1 MKKILLTFACALSA
15 MAMFSACDKGEDVK
29 EFKDENATVKAL
41 TIEATLPSA
50 QGEGMKTAFT
60 AKDFLRIRFAKADG
74 TSVGR
79 TQILRGEAAE
89 GKTASFSNR
98 VAVPNDAETAFVY
111 VDNNETN
118 LVNYG
123 SAPTFVNLGGQKGTL
138 ADAMA
143 HQVIV
148 GSTPVSGLSGGKGS
162 VSLAYKTGI
171 AKIVVSYPEGTRVK
185 PGETTVTLGGDAQYN
200 KIELA
205 LDSPEKSSTKGAITV
220 PAIVDTVKCT
230 STAYVAIWPVGG
242 EYTNTNLI
250 SHIQTTTYGNA
261 LEVTNIVAGK
271 TTEIAQGVDAKEFNY
286 WIGDEKY
293 TVPDVYAQVE
303 SASNWITVKNG
314 VLTVEENKTGSV
326 RVGKVVLNNGHTYIF
341 TQIGANDFKGS
352 WTLYS
357 KRFNPNGTVTGGDN
371 NANET
376 VVTFGEPL
384 KKETLTDA
392 SGKEHTNNLGIK
404 GLYLESVLDACVEID
419 YEARTV
425 NFGIFFDRR
434 AAQSAGA
441 GKYCVYLPECAGVN
455 TWGNYNFAPG
465 DKAFSDSNYEW
476 LWFTVSEDLK
486 TLKYQ
491 YYGAGQKT
499 SNGKYY
505 ICGISCVKATS
516 ADKSSIAGSYD
527 VIYQANYKNSNS
539 DSMYFAKK

>member
-1 MKKILLTFACALSA
+1 MAL
-15 MAMFSACDKGEDVK
+15 FSACDNGEDVK
-29 EFKDENATVKAL
+29 EFKDDNATVKAL
-41 TIEATLPSA
+41 IIEASLPSA
-50 QGEGMKTAFT
+50 QGEGMKTTFT
-60 AKDFLRIRFAKADG
+60 AKDFLRVRFAKADG

-89 GKTASFSNR
+89 GKTASFSNSI
-98 VAVPNDAETAFVY
+98 AVPNDAETILVY
-111 VDNNETN
+111 VDNKETN
-118 LVNYG
+118 AVNYG
-123 SAPTFVNLGGQKGTL
+123 SAPTVVGLGSQKGTL
-138 ADAMA
+138 ADAVA
-143 HQVIV
+143 HQVIM
-148 GSTPVSGLSGGKGS
+148 GTAPVSALSSGKAS

-171 AKIVVSYPEGTRVK
+171 VKLVVSYPEDTTPK
-185 PGETTVTLGGDAQYN
+185 AGETTITLGSDAQYN
-200 KIELA
+200 NIVLPLEA
-205 LDSPEKSSTKGAITV
+205 PEKESEKGAITV
-220 PAIVDTVKCT
+220 PATVDADLGTA
-230 STAYVAIWPVGG
+230 TAYIAVWPVGG

-261 LEVTNIVAGK
+261 LEVTDITAGK

-286 WIGDEKY
+286 WIGDEAY
-293 TVPDVYAQVE
+293 TLSGVYAKVE
-303 SASNWITVKNG
+303 SASKWITVKDG

-326 RVGKVVLNNGHTYIF
+326 RVGKVVLDNGHTYIF

-384 KKETLTDA
+384 KKETLSDA
-392 SGKEHTNNLGIK
+392 SGKEHTNNIGIK
-404 GLYLESVLDACVEID
+404 GLYLESVMDACVEID
-419 YEARTV
+419 YEARTI

-465 DKAFSDSNYEW
+465 DKAFSDSNYDW

-499 SNGKYY
+499 SNGRYF

-516 ADKSSIAGSYD
+516 ADKSSIAGAYD
-527 VIYQANYKNSNS
+527 VIYQANYKNSNT
-539 DSMYFAKK
+539 DSMYFIKK

>member
-15 MAMFSACDKGEDVK
+15 MALFSACDNGEDVK
-29 EFKDENATVKAL
+29 EFKDDNATVKTL

-74 TSVGR
+74 TSTGR

-89 GKTASFSNR
+89 GKTASFSNSI
-98 VAVPNDAETAFVY
+98 AVPDDAETILVY
-111 VDNNETN
+111 VDNKETN
-118 LVNYG
+118 SVNYG
-123 SAPTFVNLGGQKGTL
+123 SAPTVVGLGNQKGTL
-138 ADAMA
+138 EDAVA
-143 HQVIV
+143 HQVIM
-148 GSTPVSGLSGGKGS
+148 GTASVSSLSGGKAS

-171 AKIVVSYPEGTRVK
+171 VKLVVSYPEDATPK
-185 PGETTVTLGGDAQYN
+185 AGETTITLGGDAQYN
-200 KIELA
+200 SIVLP
-205 LDSPEKSSTKGAITV
+205 LDTPEKESEKGAITV
-220 PAIVDTVKCT
+220 PATVDTDLAT
-230 STAYVAIWPVGG
+230 ATAYIAVWPVGG

-250 SHIQTTTYGNA
+250 SHIQTTTYGNT
-261 LEVTNIVAGK
+261 LEVTDITAGK
-271 TTEIAQGVDAKEFNY
+271 TTEIAQSVDAKEFNY

-293 TVPDVYAQVE
+293 TISDVYAKVE
-303 SASNWITVKNG
+303 SASKWITVENG

-326 RVGKVVLNNGHTYIF
+326 RVGKVVLDNGHTYIF

-357 KRFNPNGTVTGGDN
+357 KRFNPNGTVSGGDN

-392 SGKEHTNNLGIK
+392 SGKEHTNNIGIK

-434 AAQSAGA
+434 AAQSAGS

-455 TWGNYNFAPG
+455 TWGSYNFAPG
-465 DKAFSDSNYEW
+465 DKAFSDSNYDW

-499 SNGKYY
+499 SNGKYF

-516 ADKSSIAGSYD
+516 TDKSSIAGSYD

>member
-1 MKKILLTFACALSA
+1 

-74 TSVGR
+74 TPVGR
-79 TQILRGEAAE
+79 TQILNGDAAE
-89 GKTASFSNR
+89 GKTASFSNSR
-98 VAVPNDAETAFVY
+98 VAVPDDAETAYVY
-111 VDNNETN
+111 VDNKETN

-123 SAPTFVNLGGQKGTL
+123 SAPTFVNLNNQKGTL
-138 ADAMA
+138 ADAVA
-143 HQVIV
+143 HQVIA
-148 GSTPVSGLSGGKGS
+148 GSIPVSNLNGGKGS

-171 AKIVVSYPEGTRVK
+171 AKVVVSYPEGTRVK
-185 PGETTVTLGGDAQYN
+185 PGETTITLGGDEQYN

-205 LDSPEKSSTKGAITV
+205 LESPEKASVKGSITV
-220 PAIVDTVKCT
+220 PATVDTVKCT
-230 STAYVAIWPVGG
+230 STAYIAVWPVGG

-261 LEVTNIVAGK
+261 LEVTNITAGK

-286 WIGDEKY
+286 WIGDDAY
-293 TVPDVYAQVE
+293 TISDVYAKVE
-303 SASNWITVKNG
+303 NASKWITVKDG

-341 TQIGANDFKGS
+341 TQIGVNDFKGS

-357 KRFNPNGTVTGGDN
+357 KLFDPNKTLGKGNT
-371 NANET
+371 NADRT
-376 VVTFGEPL
+376 VVTFGEPRQ
-384 KKETLTDA
+384 KETLMDA

-404 GLYLESVLDACVEID
+404 GLYLDSVLDACVEID
-419 YEARTV
+419 YNERTV
-425 NFGIFFDRR
+425 KFGVFLDRR
-434 AAQSAGA
+434 AAQKAA
-441 GKYCVYLPECAGVN
+441 DGKFCTYIPECSGGN
-455 TWGNYNFAPG
+455 GWGNYNFAPG

-476 LWFTVSEDLK
+476 LWFTASEDLK

-491 YYGAGQKT
+491 YFGAGQKT

-505 ICGISCVKATS
+505 ICGISIPKATS
-516 ADKSSIAGSYD
+516 TDKSSIAGSYD
-527 VIYQANYKNSNS
+527 VIYQANYNGSNEE
-539 DSMYFAKK
+539 SMYFAR

>member
-15 MAMFSACDKGEDVK
+15 MAFFSACDNGEDVK
-29 EFKDENATVKAL
+29 EFKDDNATVKTL

-79 TQILRGEAAE
+79 TQILNGETAE
-89 GKTASFSNR
+89 GKTASFSNK
-98 VAVPNDAETAFVY
+98 VAVPNDAETVLVY
-111 VDNNETN
+111 VDNKETN

-123 SAPTFVNLGGQKGTL
+123 SAPTVVGLNNQKGTL
-138 ADAMA
+138 SDAVA
-143 HQVIV
+143 HQVIM
-148 GSTPVSGLSGGKGS
+148 GSAPVSALSGGKAS

-171 AKIVVSYPEGTRVK
+171 VKVVVSYPEGSTPK
-185 PGETTVTLGGDAQYN
+185 AGETTITIGGDAQYN
-200 KIELA
+200 SIVLP
-205 LDSPEKSSTKGAITV
+205 LDTPEKESEKGSITV
-220 PAIVDTVKCT
+220 PATVDTDLAT
-230 STAYVAIWPVGG
+230 ATAYIAVWPVGG

-271 TTEIAQGVDAKEFNY
+271 TTEIAQAVDAKEFNY

-293 TVPDVYAQVE
+293 TVSDVYAKVE
-303 SASNWITVKNG
+303 SASKWISVKDG
-314 VLTVEENKTGSV
+314 VLTVEENKTGNV
-326 RVGKVVLNNGHTYIF
+326 RVGKVVLDNGHTYIF

-357 KRFNPNGTVTGGDN
+357 KLFDPNKTMGKGNT
-371 NANET
+371 NADKT
-376 VVTFGEPL
+376 VVTFGEPRQ
-384 KKETLTDA
+384 KETLKDA
-392 SGKEHTNNLGIK
+392 AGKEHTNNIGIT
-404 GLYLESVLDACVEID
+404 GLYLNSTLDACVEID

-425 NFGIFFDRR
+425 NFGVFFDRR
-434 AAQSAGA
+434 AAQPAA
-441 GKYCVYLPECAGVN
+441 EGKYCAYIPECSGVN
-455 TWGNYNFAPG
+455 TWGSYNFAPG
-465 DKAFSDSNYEW
+465 DKAFSDNNYEW
-476 LWFTVSEDLK
+476 LWFTVSDDLK

-505 ICGISCVKATS
+505 ICGFSIAKATS

-527 VIYQANYKNSNS
+527 VIYQANYNGSN
-539 DSMYFAKK
+539 DESMYFKK

>member
-1 MKKILLTFACALSA
+1 
-15 MAMFSACDKGEDVK
+15 MAMFSACNKGEDVK

-74 TSVGR
+74 TPVGR

-89 GKTASFSNR
+89 GKTASFSNS
-98 VAVPNDAETAFVY
+98 VAVPDEAATLFVY
-111 VDNNETN
+111 VDNKETN
-118 LVNYG
+118 SVNYG
-123 SAPTFVNLGGQKGTL
+123 SSPTVVGLNNQKGTL
-138 ADAMA
+138 ADAIS

-148 GSTPVSGLSGGKGS
+148 GSAPVSALSGGKAS

-171 AKIVVSYPEGTRVK
+171 VKIVVSYPEGTRVK
-185 PGETTVTLGGDAQYN
+185 PDETTITLGGDAQYN
-200 KIELA
+200 NIELA
-205 LDSPEKSSTKGAITV
+205 LDSPEKASEKGSITV
-220 PAIVDTVKCT
+220 PAIVDTVKYT
-230 STAYVAIWPVGG
+230 STAYITVWPVGG

-261 LEVTNIVAGK
+261 LEVTDITAGK
-271 TTEIAQGVDAKEFNY
+271 TTEIVQGVDAKEFNY
-286 WIGDEKY
+286 WIGDEEY
-293 TVPDVYAQVE
+293 TVSDVYAKVV
-303 SASNWITVKNG
+303 SASQWITVKDG

-326 RVGKVVLNNGHTYIF
+326 RVGKVVLDNGHSYIF

-357 KRFNPNGTVTGGDN
+357 KRFNLNGTLSGSTVN
-371 NANET
+371 NDKENVSNTT
-376 VVTFGEPL
+376 VVTFGEPRQ
-384 KKETLTDA
+384 KETLTDA
-392 SGKEHTNNLGIK
+392 SGKEHTNNLGIT
-404 GLYLESVLDACVEID
+404 GLYLESTLDACVEID

-425 NFGIFFDRR
+425 KFGVFFDRR
-434 AAQSAGA
+434 AAQLAA
-441 GKYCVYLPECAGVN
+441 DGKYCVYLPECAGVN

-465 DKAFSDSNYEW
+465 DKAFSDSNYDW

-486 TLKYQ
+486 TMKYQ
-491 YYGAGQKT
+491 YFKAGQKT

-527 VIYQANYKNSNS
+527 VIYQANYDTSNTEG
-539 DSMYFAKK
+539 MYFVKK

>member
-185 PGETTVTLGGDAQYN
+185 QGETTITLGGDAQYN
-200 KIELA
+200 KIELM

-261 LEVTNIVAGK
+261 LEVTNITAGK
-271 TTEIAQGVDAKEFNY
+271 TTEIVQGVDAKEFNY
-286 WIGDEKY
+286 WIGDEEYK
-293 TVPDVYAQVE
+293 VHDVYAKVE
-303 SASNWITVKNG
+303 SASKWITVKDG
-314 VLTVEENKTGSV
+314 VLTVGENKTGSV
-326 RVGKVVLNNGHTYIF
+326 RVGKVVLDNGHTYIF

-357 KRFNPNGTVTGGDN
+357 KLFDPNKTLGKGNT
-371 NANET
+371 NADKT
-376 VVTFGEPL
+376 VVTFGEPRQR
-384 KKETLTDA
+384 ETLKDA
-392 SGKEHTNNLGIK
+392 AGKEHTNNLGIK
-404 GLYLESVLDACVEID
+404 GLYLDSVLDACVEID
-419 YEARTV
+419 YNERTV
-425 NFGIFFDRR
+425 KFGVFFDRR
-434 AAQSAGA
+434 AAQKAA
-441 GKYCVYLPECAGVN
+441 DGKFCTYIPECSGGN
-455 TWGNYNFAPG
+455 GWGNYNFAPG
-465 DKAFSDSNYEW
+465 DKGFSDSNYEW

-491 YYGAGQKT
+491 YYGAGQMT

-505 ICGISCVKATS
+505 ICGISIPKATS
-516 ADKSSIAGSYD
+516 TDKASIAGSYD
-527 VIYQANYKNSNS
+527 VIYQANYNGSNVE
-539 DSMYFAKK
+539 SMYFKK

>member
-1 MKKILLTFACALSA
+1 
-15 MAMFSACDKGEDVK
+15 MAFFSACDNGEDVK
-29 EFKDENATVKAL
+29 EFKDDNATVKTL

-79 TQILRGEAAE
+79 TQILNGEGVE
-89 GKTASFSNR
+89 GKTASFSNK
-98 VAVPNDAETAFVY
+98 VAVPNDAETVLVY
-111 VDNNETN
+111 VDNKETN

-123 SAPTFVNLGGQKGTL
+123 SAPTVVGLNNQKGTL
-138 ADAMA
+138 ADAVA
-143 HQVIV
+143 HQVIM
-148 GSTPVSGLSGGKGS
+148 GSAPVSALSGGKAS

-171 AKIVVSYPEGTRVK
+171 VKIVVSYPEGSTPK
-185 PGETTVTLGGDAQYN
+185 AGETTITLGGDAQYN
-200 KIELA
+200 SIVLP
-205 LDSPEKSSTKGAITV
+205 LDTPEKESEKGSITV
-220 PAIVDTVKCT
+220 PATVDTDLAT
-230 STAYVAIWPVGG
+230 GSAYIAVWPVGG

-261 LEVTNIVAGK
+261 LEVTDIVAGK
-271 TTEIAQGVDAKEFNY
+271 TTEITQSVDAKEFNY

-293 TVPDVYAQVE
+293 TVSDVYAKVE
-303 SASNWITVKNG
+303 SASKWISVKDG

-326 RVGKVVLNNGHTYIF
+326 RVGKVVLDNGHTYIF

-404 GLYLESVLDACVEID
+404 GLYLESVLNACVEID

-465 DKAFSDSNYEW
+465 DKAFSDSNYDW